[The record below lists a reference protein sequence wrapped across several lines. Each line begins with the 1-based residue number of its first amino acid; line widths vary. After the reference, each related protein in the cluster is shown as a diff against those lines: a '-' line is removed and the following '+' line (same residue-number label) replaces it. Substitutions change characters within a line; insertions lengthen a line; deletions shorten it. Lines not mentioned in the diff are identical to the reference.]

1 MIPTKW
7 QTALTQ
13 AGQIGAFLGVFM
25 AGPITTRLGYR
36 WTTMI
41 GLMLMNATIFISFF
55 ANSLPVFLIG
65 QLFEGMPWG
74 LFIAVSPGTLFL
86 SGRRLGIHKN
96 EPCLLCSLRQ

>member
-1 MIPTKW
+1 
-7 QTALTQ
+7 
-13 AGQIGAFLGVFM
+13 M

-74 LFIAVSPGTLFL
+74 LFIAVSPGTLSL
-86 SGRRLGIHKN
+86 GRYHLKIRKTKPLFF
-96 EPCLLCSLRQ
+96 CSLRQ